1 MDNKTPR
8 LIDQGDW
15 NLAYLF
21 PDEVAEARQRIGL
34 VILPVAPI
42 EWHGPH
48 MVMGCDPLLAHA
60 FARRVAARLAC
71 PYYPPVFL
79 GTERHRT
86 PEVLE
91 SLGFDPGAFIEGM
104 DFPANP
110 VASAYVREETFALVI
125 RDLLNILLNRLR
137 FRHVLIVNG
146 HGADNQRETLDR
158 LCREFNAA
166 GTTGSVGLTKA
177 VGLTEAVNP
186 AGLRVMWVYPGFSH
200 PAVAGS
206 IGHANAEEASMLEAA
221 WPGSVDTGK
230 LPASGSLKY
239 CDYAIV
245 DGYAFDGKPTPDH
258 TLPVAQDPR
267 WNTNPIL
274 GAQVLEQAVEEVI
287 EQVKR
292 WMRD

>member
-8 LIDQGDW
+8 FIDQGDW

-60 FARRVAARLAC
+60 FARRVAARFAC

-86 PEVLE
+86 PKVLE
-91 SLGFDPGAFIEGM
+91 SLGFDPGDFIEGM

-166 GTTGSVGLTKA
+166 GAPGTVSATGTVH
-177 VGLTEAVNP
+177 P
-186 AGLRVMWVYPGFSH
+186 AGQRVMWVYPGFSH

-221 WPGSVDTGK
+221 WPGSVDIGK

-239 CDYAIV
+239 SDYAIV
-245 DGYAFDGKPTPDH
+245 DGYAFDGQPTPDH
-258 TLPVAQDPR
+258 TLPPAQDPR

-287 EQVKR
+287 EQVKHLLL
-292 WMRD
+292 D